1 MSEKEFA
8 IISIYSPK
16 ATLHGSWASGVWSYT
31 KNLLTYM
38 DREIRKKIV
47 VLTEYSEKNP
57 KEVYEED
64 EMIIDRCWER
74 RGIFSWIKQIL
85 TTLKKYPQIKTI
97 HIQHEF
103 NMFGST
109 VTIPLFLMLLLFLR
123 KYKLIVTYHGVVDI
137 EIIDKEYGK
146 INALPSLFPP
156 LFLKFSFWFFY
167 KVSSWFIDTAVVHED
182 YFKKV
187 LKKYGFWDKQ
197 VVVIPHGVEDL
208 SLSITKQE
216 ARNQLNIPQDKK
228 VILYFWFL
236 AGYKGVDLLLD
247 WFENLDPNE
256 YSLIL
261 AGGAPKR
268 TLKDTSFKKWYDMID
283 QRAKTMPWVI
293 RIWWFIPDEMI
304 PVIYAASDLLIM
316 PYLYMLAASG
326 PMALALAYG
335 LPFLVSE
342 VFSPVIIN
350 KSMRFDK
357 TPSDLAKKVE
367 AWCQNP
373 HMLESLILELR
384 AERLWGI
391 VSEKT
396 VLLYR

>member
-1 MSEKEFA
+1 M
-8 IISIYSPK
+8 
-16 ATLHGSWASGVWSYT
+16 
-31 KNLLTYM
+31 
-38 DREIRKKIV
+38 
-47 VLTEYSEKNP
+47 
-57 KEVYEED
+57 
-64 EMIIDRCWER
+64 
-74 RGIFSWIKQIL
+74 
-85 TTLKKYPQIKTI
+85 
-97 HIQHEF
+97 
-103 NMFGST
+103 
-109 VTIPLFLMLLLFLR
+109 
-123 KYKLIVTYHGVVDI
+123 
-137 EIIDKEYGK
+137 
-146 INALPSLFPP
+146 
-156 LFLKFSFWFFY
+156 
-167 KVSSWFIDTAVVHED
+167 
-182 YFKKV
+182 

-342 VFSPVIIN
+342 VFSPVIAN

-367 AWCQNP
+367 AWGQSP
-373 HMLESLILELR
+373 DMLESLILELR